1 MKRSLT
7 CAPRSSEN
15 PDPDGSEGSEL
26 DDRALLPRAYTNAL
40 GIDSN
45 GKSCSHPYGS
55 SEYAALIDP
64 PARGG
69 SLLCRSPRPPPEPIS
84 GGGSAT
90 HQSFEYDDEAV
101 EFLKEL
107 REKYIVMINEIDN
120 KIVEIAKKRQ
130 RT

>member
-26 DDRALLPRAYTNAL
+26 DDRALLSRTYTNAL
-40 GIDSN
+40 GVNSQREPY
-45 GKSCSHPYGS
+45 SHPHGS
-55 SEYAALIDP
+55 PEYAALIDP
-64 PARGG
+64 PVRGG
-69 SLLCRSPRPPPEPIS
+69 SLLCRSPRPSPEPIS

-90 HQSFEYDDEAV
+90 RQSFEPSDEAV

-107 REKYIVMINEIDN
+107 REKYLVMINEIDN
-120 KIVEIAKKRQ
+120 KIDEIAKKRQ